1 MAIAASTWVF
11 LASAIALASADFCN
25 TPETGV
31 LAEQRFGLYSDSAR
45 LEVLI
50 ERMYRT
56 PEHRRDAETSV
67 RRWLGHL
74 ADLGA
79 EINIETL
86 EGPLELAGHT
96 IDLAGE
102 RFDLH
107 VPSQRPDHGY
117 GLLVY
122 ISPERVFDMPGGW
135 GRVLEDRGIILV
147 TPHNASNRDSVLVR
161 RFPLALHALENV
173 ANCYDLDPTRIYV
186 GGWSGGSRTAQALAL
201 AFPEAFRGALM
212 IAGSFPVANNEPS
225 VTLYGDRLVLFP
237 NQLPADEELL
247 ARLRQHSKLV
257 MLTGDSDRA
266 FMRWDVRTLRSLEES
281 GVPVA
286 LIRVPRLG
294 HHLPSAGWFARALG
308 ELDAPRE

>member
-1 MAIAASTWVF
+1 MTIAASQWIF
-11 LASAIALASADFCN
+11 LASAIALGNVDFCSS
-25 TPETGV
+25 PETGE

-45 LEVLI
+45 LEVLV

-74 ADLGA
+74 VELGA
-79 EINIETL
+79 QIDPEIL

-96 IDLAGE
+96 IDLDGE

-107 VPSQRPDHGY
+107 VPPERPEGGY

-122 ISPERVFDMPGGW
+122 ISPERGFDMPGGW
-135 GRVLEDRGIILV
+135 RRVLEARGIILV
-147 TPHNASNRDSVLVR
+147 TPQNASNRDSVVVR

-173 ANCYDLDPTRIYV
+173 ADCYDLDPNRIYV

-201 AFPEAFRGALM
+201 AFPEVFRGALM
-212 IAGSFPVANNEPS
+212 IAGSFPIDNSEPLM
-225 VTLYGDRLVLFP
+225 TLYGERLVLFP
-237 NQLPADEELL
+237 NPLPADEELL
-247 ARLRQHSKLV
+247 ARLRQHSRLI

-266 FMRWDVRTLRSLEES
+266 LMRWDVRTLRSLEES
-281 GVPVA
+281 DIQAA
-286 LIRVPRLG
+286 LIRVPGLG
-294 HHLPSAGWFARALG
+294 HQLPSAGWLERALG
-308 ELDAPRE
+308 ELDSP